1 MKYRHFKQF
10 LEQLGKNKFFTFLN
24 LFGISIPLMIIMLMI
39 LQIDLSIHPSGPEEN
54 NDQMLFVNATRIKSS
69 SGGYARGKVH
79 LDIIEKYFKHQVPE
93 ETMAFSTVSSAT
105 RFETNSV
112 MDIPLRYTNSAFWQV
127 FNFHF
132 LEGRSYTR
140 ENVKQGDQVI
150 VISRKIRQQVFDN
163 KKAVGKTLQLNGHT
177 CRVIGVVEDVS
188 SLGRNT
194 YAQVWMPYTLRS
206 NPPFNPRGMGSATGD
221 YTLTFKTTEDW
232 DFQDVREHV
241 ATVGS
246 KLNNIM
252 GEDREFIFGGP
263 SKAAEIYFRG
273 YRDPESYSGLLSSY
287 LGVAGKI
294 LIILLLPALNLVS
307 LNLTRIQEKSHE
319 IAIRKAFGA
328 TRQNLVVRV
337 MLENSVLTLIGG
349 IIGLFMAYGVAI
361 AFKSYIFSSYYVETP
376 AQAIVQMNY
385 SVFFVLILVSLTFS
399 VLSGLI
405 PSMRISRLQ
414 PAYVLKG
421 GAL

>member
-1 MKYRHFKQF
+1 MKYIHFKQF
-10 LEQLGKNKFFTFLN
+10 LEQLGRNKFFTFLN
-24 LFGISIPLMIIMLMI
+24 LFGISIPLMIIMLMV
-39 LQIDLSIHPSGPEEN
+39 LQIDLSIHPSGPEEEN
-54 NDQMLFVNATRIKSS
+54 EQMLFLNATRIKSS
-69 SGGYARGKVH
+69 EGGYARGKVH
-79 LDIIEKYFKHQVPE
+79 LGIIERYFLDKAPDE
-93 ETMAFSTVSSAT
+93 SLAFSAVSSLT
-105 RFETNSV
+105 RFETSRV
-112 MDIPLRYTNSAFWQV
+112 MDIPLRYTNAGFWQV
-127 FNFHF
+127 FDFRF

-140 ENVKQGDQVI
+140 ENVEHGDQVI
-150 VISRKIRQQVFDN
+150 VISQKIRHQVFDN
-163 KKAVGKTLQLNGHT
+163 TQAVGKTLELNGHT

-194 YAQVWMPYTLRS
+194 YAQVWLPYTLRS
-206 NPPFNPRGMGSATGD
+206 NPSFNPRGMGGATGD

-232 DFQDVREHV
+232 NFQDIREHV
-241 ATVGS
+241 ASVAS

-263 SKAAEIYFRG
+263 SSAAETYFRG
-273 YRDPESYSGLLSSY
+273 YRDPEAYSGLLSSY
-287 LGVAGKI
+287 LGMAGKI
-294 LIILLLPALNLVS
+294 LVILFLPALNLIS

-328 TRQNLVVRV
+328 TRKNLIVRV

-349 IIGLFMAYGVAI
+349 IIGLLMAYGVAV
-361 AFKSYIFSSYYVETP
+361 AFKSHIFSSYFIETP

-385 SVFFVLILVSLTFS
+385 GVFFVLILVSFLFS

-405 PSMRISRLQ
+405 PSIRISRLQ

>member
-1 MKYRHFKQF
+1 MRYIHFKQF

-39 LQIDLSIHPSGPEEN
+39 LQIDLSIHPSGPEEE
-54 NDQMLFVNATRIKSS
+54 NDQMLFLNHSKVKSS
-69 SGGYARGKVH
+69 SGGYAKGEVH
-79 LDIIEKYFKHQVPE
+79 LGIIEKYFKHQVPE

-105 RFETNSV
+105 RFETNRV
-112 MDIPLRYTNSAFWQV
+112 MDIPMRYTNSAFWQV
-127 FNFHF
+127 FDFHF

-140 ENVKQGDQVI
+140 ENVGQGDQVI
-150 VISRKIRQQVFDN
+150 VISRKMRQEVFDN
-163 KKAVGKTLQLNGHT
+163 TRAVGKTLQLNGHT

-194 YAQVWMPYTLRS
+194 YAQVWLPYTLRS
-206 NPPFNPRGMGSATGD
+206 NPPFNPRGMGSAVGS
-221 YTLTFKTTEDW
+221 YTVTLKTTEDW
-232 DFQDVREHV
+232 RLQDIREHV
-241 ATVGS
+241 ASVGT

-252 GEDREFIFGGP
+252 GDDREFIFGGP
-263 SKAAEIYFRG
+263 STAEEVYFRG
-273 YRDPESYSGLLSSY
+273 YRDPEAYSGLLSSY

-294 LIILLLPALNLVS
+294 LVILFLPALNLVS

-328 TRQNLVVRV
+328 TRKNLIVRV

-349 IIGLFMAYGVAI
+349 IIGLLMAYGVAI
-361 AFKSYIFSSYYVETP
+361 AFKSHIFSSYFVETP
-376 AQAIVQMNY
+376 AQAIVDMNY
-385 SVFFVLILVSLTFS
+385 NVFFVLIFVSLIFS

-405 PSMRISRLQ
+405 PSIRISRLQ